1 MNETSHIYRVQMRY
15 ECHGSANTVTLT
27 DTNLCYCGN
36 EDTAIESLL
45 EQYITLLGLAEAS
58 SEIIFSEYNP
68 ISMKATV
75 SYREGIHVLEVFK
88 EPLVGDVPLTRTQM
102 ELPF

>member
-1 MNETSHIYRVQMRY
+1 MSDTSHIYRIQTKY
-15 ECHGSANTVTLT
+15 EFHGNEPAVASS

-36 EDTAIESLL
+36 KDAAVDSLL
-45 EQYITLLGLAEAS
+45 EQYVTLLGLVEDS
-58 SEIIFSEYNP
+58 SEVIFSEFNP
-68 ISMKATV
+68 INMTASV

-88 EPLVGDVPLTRTQM
+88 EPLVGEVPLTRTQM